1 MPSVKRRTPPK
12 QADQALRIA
21 YSDEEEEEAESGGF
35 TLTGAE
41 ALSSSPV
48 ASTSAAV
55 SHEMPCT
62 VKGLTSGLSG
72 GALGY
77 CFGFGGQLIK
87 HKGKGRWKA
96 CTAEGWSSAKTFAI
110 MGGLYSAVS
119 CFMQRLR
126 QKDDAFNGGASG
138 FATGLVLSWGGTPR
152 AMLQSALGFGLFSFV
167 IDYMGN
173 QAAPPA
179 AAAVAYTSSSSTP
192 LSSVSSPCVYASS
205 TCRQQRQGLPFQ
217 CTSCCS
223 PVDAPEDDRP
233 APLHQLLTHPCFS
246 QALLTPAAMWLRPL
260 QTAARQ
266 HAVKRK
272 PMQSVT
278 SLGSSQ

>member
-1 MPSVKRRTPPK
+1 MPGTKRRTPPK
-12 QADQALRIA
+12 QADQAPRIA
-21 YSDEEEEEAESGGF
+21 YSDEEEEEEEQGGF

-48 ASTSAAV
+48 ASTSAAE
-55 SHEMPCT
+55 SQEMACT
-62 VKGLTSGLSG
+62 LKGLTSGLSG

-77 CFGFGGQLIK
+77 VFGFGGQLIK
-87 HKGKGRWKA
+87 HRGKGRWKA

-138 FATGLVLSWGGTPR
+138 FATGLVLSWGGTPK

-179 AAAVAYTSSSSTP
+179 AAAVAYAPSSSPSVPSSSS
-192 LSSVSSPCVYASS
+192 PCTYPAS
-205 TCRQQRQGLPFQ
+205 TCRQQRQGLPLQ
-217 CTSCCS
+217 YCS
-223 PVDAPEDDRP
+223 
-233 APLHQLLTHPCFS
+233 
-246 QALLTPAAMWLRPL
+246 
-260 QTAARQ
+260 
-266 HAVKRK
+266 
-272 PMQSVT
+272 
-278 SLGSSQ
+278 

>member
-1 MPSVKRRTPPK
+1 MPSKKRRTPPK
-12 QADQALRIA
+12 QADQAPRIA
-21 YSDEEEEEAESGGF
+21 YSDEEAEEEEQGGF

-41 ALSSSPV
+41 ALSSSPA

-62 VKGLTSGLSG
+62 LKGLTSGLSG

-77 CFGFGGQLIK
+77 VFGFGGQLIK
-87 HKGKGRWKA
+87 HRGKGRWKA
-96 CTAEGWSSAKTFAI
+96 CAAEGWSSAKTFAI

-138 FATGLVLSWGGTPR
+138 FATGIVLSWGGTPR
-152 AMLQSALGFGLFSFV
+152 AMLQSAIGFGLFSFV

-179 AAAVAYTSSSSTP
+179 AAAVASASSSFSLP
-192 LSSVSSPCVYASS
+192 YASSPCAYPASI
-205 TCRQQRQGLPFQ
+205 CRQQWQGLSL
-217 CTSCCS
+217 TCCS
-223 PVDAPEDDRP
+223 PPNASEDDGP

-266 HAVKRK
+266 HAVKHK

-278 SLGSSQ
+278 SLCSSQ

>member
-1 MPSVKRRTPPK
+1 MPSKMRRTPPK
-12 QADQALRIA
+12 QADQAPRIA
-21 YSDEEEEEAESGGF
+21 YSDEEEEEEQGGF

-41 ALSSSPV
+41 ALSSSPE

-62 VKGLTSGLSG
+62 LNGLTSGLSG

-77 CFGFGGQLIK
+77 VFGFGGQLVK
-87 HKGKGRWKA
+87 HRGQGRWKA
-96 CTAEGWSSAKTFAI
+96 CAAEGWSSAKTFAI

-119 CFMQRLR
+119 CFMKRLR

-138 FATGLVLSWGGTPR
+138 FATGIVLSWGGTPK
-152 AMLQSALGFGLFSFV
+152 AMLQSALGFGIFSFV

-179 AAAVAYTSSSSTP
+179 AAAVAYVSSSSP
-192 LSSVSSPCVYASS
+192 ASSPCAYPAN
-205 TCRQQRQGLPFQ
+205 TCRRQQQGLPFQ

-223 PVDAPEDDRP
+223 PISAHEDDSP
-233 APLHQLLTHPCFS
+233 APLHQLLTHPGFS

-266 HAVKRK
+266 HAGKRR
-272 PMQSVT
+272 PMPMT
-278 SLGSSQ
+278 SLCSSQ